1 MQSMEVHK
9 IHDIILFRETML
21 SYCQKKFLQIK
32 GDVNVIEEVSG
43 GKFTDSEGR
52 RLFRTCLE
60 LFTTHNFI
68 KHIKL
73 QKMLP

>member
-1 MQSMEVHK
+1 MEVHK

-52 RLFRTCLE
+52 
-60 LFTTHNFI
+60 
-68 KHIKL
+68 
-73 QKMLP
+73 